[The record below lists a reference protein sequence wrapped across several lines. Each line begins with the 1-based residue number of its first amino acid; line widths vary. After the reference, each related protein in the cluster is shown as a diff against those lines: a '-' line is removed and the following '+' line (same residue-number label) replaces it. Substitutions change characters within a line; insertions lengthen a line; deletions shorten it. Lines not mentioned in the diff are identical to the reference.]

1 MLTETNNLPQ
11 FEAVRDSDEQI
22 LWTGKPVLI
31 PFILSGI
38 PSLIMGLIWGI
49 LDLSFFGGF
58 SRNQSMGE
66 ISTFL
71 IIFFIIHM
79 FPCWGSILNL
89 LRLFLVY
96 SNTCYAYT
104 NKRLMMRS
112 GFWGTDFKAVDYDK
126 IADLTVTVNPIENI
140 FGVGTVSAF
149 TGNMTSKGMRI
160 YDRFLAIKNPYEVF
174 KQIKELSVD
183 VKTDWNY
190 PNALRPET
198 NPGYRTKYDPI
209 EKKY

>member
-71 IIFFIIHM
+71 IIFYGFLQHHRYHRIFIH
-79 FPCWGSILNL
+79 FYPG
-89 LRLFLVY
+89 
-96 SNTCYAYT
+96 
-104 NKRLMMRS
+104 
-112 GFWGTDFKAVDYDK
+112 
-126 IADLTVTVNPIENI
+126 
-140 FGVGTVSAF
+140 
-149 TGNMTSKGMRI
+149 
-160 YDRFLAIKNPYEVF
+160 
-174 KQIKELSVD
+174 LSRA
-183 VKTDWNY
+183 KTDRDYYHPPAKNRQTRI
-190 PNALRPET
+190 N
-198 NPGYRTKYDPI
+198 RTFREAYSSI
-209 EKKY
+209 SN

>member
-1 MLTETNNLPQ
+1 MLTEKTNLPQ
-11 FEAVRDSDEQI
+11 FEAVRDSDEEI
-22 LWTGKPVLI
+22 LWMGKPAFI

-38 PSLIMGLIWGI
+38 PFLIIGLIWGV
-49 LDLSFFGGF
+49 LDFSFFGVF
-58 SRNQSMGE
+58 AKSPTMGGM
-66 ISTFL
+66 SVFL
-71 IIFFIIHM
+71 SIFFIIHL

-89 LRLFLVY
+89 LRLWMVHG
-96 SNTCYAYT
+96 NTWYAYT
-104 NKRLMMRS
+104 NKRLMMRT

-149 TGNMTSKGMRI
+149 TGNMTARGMRI
-160 YDRFLAIKNPYEVF
+160 YDRFLAISNPYEIF
-174 KQIKELSVD
+174 KKIKELSVD

-198 NPGYRTKYDPI
+198 NPGYRTKYDPSG
-209 EKKY
+209 KR